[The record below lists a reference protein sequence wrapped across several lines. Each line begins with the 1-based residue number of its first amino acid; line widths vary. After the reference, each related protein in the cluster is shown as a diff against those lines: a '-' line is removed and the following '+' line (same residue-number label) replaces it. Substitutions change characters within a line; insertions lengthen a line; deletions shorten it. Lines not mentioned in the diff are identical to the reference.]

1 MTTPRGRQICVI
13 VYDIADDDRRD
24 DVYLLLSGI
33 GTHVQLSVFE
43 VDLRSAA
50 DVTDLRTRLTN
61 IIDPIEDQVR
71 IYALPG
77 DMADQAVIIGNRCL
91 EERADFWLI

>member
-1 MTTPRGRQICVI
+1 MTTPRGRQVCVV

-24 DVYLLLSGI
+24 DLYRLLSGI

-43 VDLRSAA
+43 VELATTT
-50 DVTDLRTRLTN
+50 DVTALRDQVAGL
-61 IIDPIEDQVR
+61 IDQMDDQVR

-77 DMADQAVIIGNRCL
+77 SMADQALIIGNRTL
-91 EERADFWLI
+91 AERADFWLV